1 MAKQSNSNSARSAG
15 GGTATDTLRDAGGQL
30 LGAVM
35 QRATSAA
42 TDRVADFSDRLT
54 NVSENGESL
63 RTLIKRPGRDDKGD
77 DEGDDGEESGK
88 GGGFGSL
95 LGGLKEKVQGVF
107 GGGKGGKGGK
117 KKIKLTNIVETLDVG
132 LPLRTTYD
140 LWTRFTDFPT
150 FMKKVESVTQPED
163 EKTQWKAQ
171 VFLSHREWEA
181 TIQEQV
187 PDSHIVWRSKGAK
200 GHVDG
205 AVTFTELGPNLT
217 RVVLVLEYFPQGLF
231 ERTGNLW
238 RAQGRRARLEF
249 KHFRRHAMTQA
260 ILHQEE
266 IEGWRGEIRD
276 SEVVKTHEEA
286 LEEEQGDSGG
296 PDEEQDYADMDEV
309 DASEAEALEKE
320 GWEIEPI
327 DEDED
332 LDEDVDEEDGDVD
345 EDIDGDVNEDEDLEP
360 DEDEDVEPDEED
372 AYEDEAYEDEA
383 EDTGYEQAPDDEG
396 YEDEEEPPTRRR
408 GRRPVGAGRGQ
419 RGANS

>member
-1 MAKQSNSNSARSAG
+1 
-15 GGTATDTLRDAGGQL
+15 
-30 LGAVM
+30 M

-63 RTLIKRPGRDDKGD
+63 RTLIKRPARDDKGD

-200 GHVDG
+200 GYVDG

-266 IEGWRGEIRD
+266 IEGWRGEIHD

-419 RGANS
+419 RGANA